1 MSTSTKAKKRREK
14 NKILK
19 KSRRINAVIYPIY
32 KVFAWDLLCYYSI
45 EYLFFTITKGLTPS
59 QVLVIAAIYIIAKV
73 LFQIPAVI
81 ISEYLGKRKG
91 IIIGNAMV
99 VLHMVLLINS
109 PNFLVIVLSQMIS
122 GLGYDIKAICD
133 GNLLYDSVATKG
145 GDGLYT
151 KLETKGGSGY
161 FIVDAVLSVMSGYL
175 FVINNYAP
183 MIICF
188 IGTVISLIISLGF
201 KDIYLV
207 DNKKRKSVGKFAKEY
222 KTDIADSLKFIKRSN
237 RMKSYLFFAAVFYA
251 LINIFDTY
259 KFDLLTEVNI
269 GEEQFAVII
278 ALLSLMASI
287 SVSFT
292 KKIQKQ
298 FKNRTLTFLS
308 LSYILSWI
316 AIGIV
321 SLTLANSIIIPIIL
335 MFYVINRL
343 CDSQWVIV
351 KGRYLKNFTKPGTR
365 EKITFTFELVTA
377 IAGGSAALIGAWILK
392 ITDIRHAIILVA
404 LGGLALI
411 VIALDYMKTR
421 FGLKPKEYTKEDI
434 KFYI

>member
-109 PNFLVIVLSQMIS
+109 RNFLVIVLSQMIS

-188 IGTVISLIISLGF
+188 IGTVISLIIS
-201 KDIYLV
+201 
-207 DNKKRKSVGKFAKEY
+207 
-222 KTDIADSLKFIKRSN
+222 
-237 RMKSYLFFAAVFYA
+237 
-251 LINIFDTY
+251 
-259 KFDLLTEVNI
+259 
-269 GEEQFAVII
+269 
-278 ALLSLMASI
+278 
-287 SVSFT
+287 
-292 KKIQKQ
+292 
-298 FKNRTLTFLS
+298 
-308 LSYILSWI
+308 
-316 AIGIV
+316 
-321 SLTLANSIIIPIIL
+321 
-335 MFYVINRL
+335 
-343 CDSQWVIV
+343 
-351 KGRYLKNFTKPGTR
+351 
-365 EKITFTFELVTA
+365 
-377 IAGGSAALIGAWILK
+377 
-392 ITDIRHAIILVA
+392 
-404 LGGLALI
+404 
-411 VIALDYMKTR
+411 
-421 FGLKPKEYTKEDI
+421 
-434 KFYI
+434 